1 MVLSEQMGQAEL
13 ARRISEELHRL
24 GIRNTLHGYNYLAYM
39 LMQVVPDPKQLD
51 LITKNLYPKAGNNF
65 GVSKESIERAART
78 AISTCWKGPGRY
90 VLIQMAYHSLDNRPT
105 VSEFLDIVADYIRRT
120 S

>member
-1 MVLSEQMGQAEL
+1 MISEEMSQAEL
-13 ARRISEELHRL
+13 ARRVSEALRSL
-24 GIRNTLHGYNYLAYM
+24 GIGNTLHGYKYLAYM

-51 LITKNLYPKAGNNF
+51 LITKSLYPRTGSNF

-78 AISTCWKGPGRY
+78 AINTCWKGPGRY
-90 VLIQMAYHSLDNRPT
+90 MLIQMAYYNLDNRPT

-120 S
+120 G